1 MKKVEAIKSAE
12 RGAGAKAK
20 DLFTTDPVKNM
31 AAANGLLLGPTRS
44 TATGI
49 AGQMTARNELADLA
63 STNERNISRL
73 GRAQLYSQE
82 LETK

>member
-1 MKKVEAIKSAE
+1 
-12 RGAGAKAK
+12 
-20 DLFTTDPVKNM
+20 M

-49 AGQMTARNELADLA
+49 AGQMTARNELTDLA
-63 STNERNISRL
+63 TTNERNISRL

-82 LETK
+82 ARDQIKADPSIVKKGGLNYLV